1 MGPRLAPVC
10 TALLLCRPRGSL
22 LTCLPW
28 SLSTLLPLL
37 GSARLSL
44 FREPFSDDDGEDGD
58 ENDGEEGDKD
68 DGEDDSDEDSG
79 EDGGDKD
86 GGEDGGEDDGG
97 EDDGGEDGGDEDG
110 TVISIMH
117 SPSAILFN
125 SLIFTVCLLNILLPS
140 KQKQ

>member
-10 TALLLCRPRGSL
+10 TALLLYRPSGSL

-44 FREPFSDDDGEDGD
+44 FGEPFSDDDGEDGD

-68 DGEDDSDEDSG
+68 
-79 EDGGDKD
+79 
-86 GGEDGGEDDGG
+86 GGEDGGEDGDGDSSG
-97 EDDGGEDGGDEDG
+97 SEETAVAWSSRGPLGDELVSLTRREG
-110 TVISIMH
+110 LPCPGLRVRRKQGPTV
-117 SPSAILFN
+117 PPVVL
-125 SLIFTVCLLNILLPS
+125 
-140 KQKQ
+140 